1 MLGNTDIS
9 VSALAW
15 GMWRFADAGVAD
27 ARARIEAALETGITL
42 FDTADIYGNDGP
54 GFGAAEDL
62 LGKVLT
68 DAPELRR
75 NMIIATKGGIVP
87 GLPYDSSPAY
97 LEQAVEASL
106 RRLRLDHVDLWQVHR
121 PDVLTHPEQLAA
133 SLNRIIQQGKAR
145 AVGVSNFTAPQTAA
159 LQRYLPFQLASIQP
173 EFSPWV
179 SRPLWDGVID
189 QAMELNYSVLAWS
202 PFGGGNRE
210 PQAATTKLVQA
221 KAHAF
226 GVSASA
232 AAYAWVM
239 AHPARPIPIVG
250 TQRPTRIREASD
262 AFKVEWSRAE
272 WYGVLAASIGH
283 PLP

>member
-15 GMWRFADAGVAD
+15 GMWRFADAGVTD

-75 NMIIATKGGIVP
+75 NMVIATKGGIVP

-106 RRLRLDHVDLWQVHR
+106 RRLRLDHVDL
-121 PDVLTHPEQLAA
+121 
-133 SLNRIIQQGKAR
+133 
-145 AVGVSNFTAPQTAA
+145 
-159 LQRYLPFQLASIQP
+159 
-173 EFSPWV
+173 
-179 SRPLWDGVID
+179 
-189 QAMELNYSVLAWS
+189 
-202 PFGGGNRE
+202 
-210 PQAATTKLVQA
+210 
-221 KAHAF
+221 
-226 GVSASA
+226 
-232 AAYAWVM
+232 
-239 AHPARPIPIVG
+239 
-250 TQRPTRIREASD
+250 
-262 AFKVEWSRAE
+262 
-272 WYGVLAASIGH
+272 
-283 PLP
+283 